1 MFFWVSV
8 HTKNTTVNTES
19 WIWSFSEYEIAT
31 DLKCK
36 VESNLLQLI
45 CWDLAVPGWIRK
57 EKKKITAYFP
67 EAKTWCH
74 RQRQSTTETANLT
87 FLHSTSWGLAEEPH
101 PKGCDQQHRQVTRGV
116 WQRVVLGPVQFN
128 IFTNAL
134 DDGSKKNATSASL
147 QMLKN
152 CTETM
157 MHQLIVLLR
166 RHLNKNSK
174 TGQWTSWS

>member
-1 MFFWVSV
+1 
-8 HTKNTTVNTES
+8 
-19 WIWSFSEYEIAT
+19 
-31 DLKCK
+31 
-36 VESNLLQLI
+36 
-45 CWDLAVPGWIRK
+45 
-57 EKKKITAYFP
+57 
-67 EAKTWCH
+67 
-74 RQRQSTTETANLT
+74 
-87 FLHSTSWGLAEEPH
+87 
-101 PKGCDQQHRQVTRGV
+101 
-116 WQRVVLGPVQFN
+116 VVLGPVQFN

-174 TGQWTSWS
+174 TGQ